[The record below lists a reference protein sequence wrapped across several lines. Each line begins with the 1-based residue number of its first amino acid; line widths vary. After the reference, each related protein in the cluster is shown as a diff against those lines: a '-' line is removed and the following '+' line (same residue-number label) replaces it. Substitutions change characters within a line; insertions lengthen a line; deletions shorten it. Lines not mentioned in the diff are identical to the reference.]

1 MKGFI
6 VVAVFYLS
14 FFGLA
19 IGLEKTGIVS
29 DGLIAVFFIF
39 PIGMLIAAV
48 IIGRANKRRNEM
60 KLRAAKNQL
69 VEQWA
74 DRDIAE

>member
-6 VVAVFYLS
+6 FVAGFYVA

-19 IGLEKTGIVS
+19 IALEKTGIVS
-29 DGLIAVFFIF
+29 DGLMAAFFIF
-39 PIGMLIAAV
+39 HVGIVLVVV
-48 IIGRANKRRNEM
+48 IIGRIKKRRDEA
-60 KLRAAKNQL
+60 KIRAAKNQL
-69 VEQWA
+69 VEQFA